1 MKTIAIL
8 TTGGTIAMKQQ
19 GDAGVVPTLGAQEL
33 IQALPNDI
41 AHITVEDIC
50 VEDICNLPSPHLTV
64 HHLWTLRSRVV
75 DLLFRQGAAGV
86 VITHGTDTMEET
98 AFYLDITVNP
108 SAPVVLTGAMR
119 SASEA
124 GYDGL
129 ANLTSAVRLA
139 ASDAAAGLGTL
150 IVMNDEIHLARWATK
165 SHTSAM
171 NAFSSPDHG
180 PIGRLVGKQVM
191 LYACPPHRPVLPAGD
206 LAVDVPILPA
216 GLDSS
221 PAILQYLTANGT
233 RGVVIEGTGAGH
245 VPPAWLESIRQ
256 AVSQGMTVVIS
267 SRSRG
272 PLYDKYGYL
281 GAYRDLAAAG
291 CLFSDGIDSAKCR
304 IKLMAILG
312 QAGDTETIRRWW
324 EMI

>member
-19 GDAGVVPTLGAQEL
+19 GDAGVVPALGAQEL

-41 AHITVEDIC
+41 AHIAVEDIW
-50 VEDICNLPSPHLTV
+50 NLPSPHLTV
-64 HHLWTLRSRVV
+64 HHLQTLRSRVV
-75 DLLFRQGAAGV
+75 DLVFRQGVAGV

-98 AFYLDITVNP
+98 AFYLDITVSP
-108 SAPVVLTGAMR
+108 QAPVVLTGAMR
-119 SASEA
+119 NASEA

-129 ANLTSAVRLA
+129 ANLTAAVRLA
-139 ASDAAAGLGTL
+139 ASDEAAGLGTL
-150 IVMNDEIHLARWATK
+150 IVMNDEIHMARWATK
-165 SHTSAM
+165 SHTAAL
-171 NAFSSPDHG
+171 NAFASPYRG
-180 PIGRLVGKQVM
+180 PVGRLVGKQVI
-191 LYACPPHRPVLPAGD
+191 LHARPPHRPVLPAGD
-206 LAVDVPILPA
+206 LAADVPILPA

-221 PAILQYLTANGT
+221 PAILQYLTAKGA

-245 VPPAWLESIRQ
+245 VPPAWLEPIRQ

-272 PLYDKYGYL
+272 PLYDKYGYI

-312 QAGDTETIRRWW
+312 QAGDAETIRRWW
-324 EMI
+324 ETV

>member
-19 GDAGVVPTLGAQEL
+19 GDAGVLPALSAREL
-33 IQALPNDI
+33 TQALPGDI
-41 AHITVEDIC
+41 ANWTF
-50 VEDICNLPSPHLTV
+50 EDICNLPSPHLTK
-64 HHLWTLRSRVV
+64 HHLQTLRARVV
-75 DLLFRQGAAGV
+75 DLVFLQGAAGV

-98 AFYLDITVNP
+98 AFYLDMTVKP
-108 SAPVVLTGAMR
+108 KVPIVLTGAMR

-129 ANLTSAVRLA
+129 ANLTAAVRLA
-139 ASDAAAGLGTL
+139 ACDEATGLGAL

-165 SHTSAM
+165 SHTAAV
-171 NAFSSPDHG
+171 NAFSSPDHD
-180 PIGRLVGKQVM
+180 PIGRIVDKQVM
-191 LYACPPHRPVLPAGD
+191 FFACPPHRPVLPAGD
-206 LAVDVPILPA
+206 LAEDVPILPA

-221 PAILQYLTANGT
+221 PTLLQHLAANGT

-245 VPPAWLESIRQ
+245 VPPAWLEPIRQ
-256 AVSQGMTVVIS
+256 AIAQGMTVVIS

-272 PLYDKYGYL
+272 PLYDKYGYT

-291 CLFSDGIDSAKCR
+291 CLFSDGIDSTKCR
-304 IKLMAILG
+304 IKLMTILG
-312 QAGDTETIRRWW
+312 QAGDAESIRRWW
-324 EMI
+324 ETV

>member
-8 TTGGTIAMKQQ
+8 TTGGTIAMKQH
-19 GDAGVVPTLGAQEL
+19 GDAGVLPAMSAKEL
-33 IQALPNDI
+33 TQALPSDI
-41 AHITVEDIC
+41 ANWTF
-50 VEDICNLPSPHLTV
+50 EDICNLPSPHLTKY
-64 HHLWTLRSRVV
+64 HLRSLRARME
-75 DLLFRQGAAGV
+75 DLVFRQGAAGV

-98 AFYLDITVNP
+98 AFYLDITVEP
-108 SAPVVLTGAMR
+108 KVPIVLTGAMR
-119 SASEA
+119 NASEA

-129 ANLTSAVRLA
+129 ANLTAAVRLA
-139 ASDAAAGLGTL
+139 ACGEAAGLGTL

-165 SHTSAM
+165 FHTAAV

-180 PIGRLVGKQVM
+180 PIGRIVDKQVM
-191 LYACPPHRPVLPAGD
+191 LFAHPQHRPVLPAGD
-206 LAVDVPILPA
+206 LAEDVPILPA

-221 PAILQYLTANGT
+221 PALLEYLTASGT
-233 RGVVIEGTGAGH
+233 RCVVIEGTGAGH
-245 VPPAWLESIRQ
+245 VPPAWLEPIRQ

-272 PLYDKYGYL
+272 PLYDKYGYK

-312 QAGDTETIRRWW
+312 QAGDAESIRRWW
-324 EMI
+324 ETV